1 MRRQSS
7 SSGIFHMTPMQGHY
21 AHSVSGGAGGHGTR
35 ISTSTFGHRVGSG
48 IGGGFSQHSS
58 FKTSGNLAIGN
69 EKQTMQH
76 LNDRLA
82 SYLETVRSLE
92 KANSKLEIK
101 IREAIE
107 KKGPLEGKDF
117 SKYNAII
124 ADLRAKV
131 SPRIRS
137 PSVGAAGGG
146 ITLGAHGTQGHTHD
160 GHLKGL
166 ERSVYIKI

>member
-1 MRRQSS
+1 
-7 SSGIFHMTPMQGHY
+7 MTPMQGHY

-58 FKTSGNLAIGN
+58 FKTPGNLAIGN

-137 PSVGAAGGG
+137 PSVGGAGGRVSHWGHMGHRATPMMG
-146 ITLGAHGTQGHTHD
+146 I
-160 GHLKGL
+160 
-166 ERSVYIKI
+166 